1 MRIAVM
7 GAGAI
12 GCYFGGLL
20 AKAGHDVVLIGRA
33 QHVDAVRANGLL
45 FESKT
50 FHGHIPVGATTEPSG
65 VAGAEL
71 VLFSVKSSDTER
83 AVAEM
88 LRHLKP
94 DATILCLQNGVDNAE
109 RLRSVIPQTVIASAI
124 YVATEMAR
132 PGHVKHNG
140 RGELAVENSPATPKI
155 AEVLNA
161 SGIPTTVSDRVRDVL
176 WTKLITNCV
185 VNPLS
190 ALTDLSYQPL
200 MQVEGIDA
208 VAKGVIA
215 ECCAVAKAMGVSVP
229 ATIEEIVLSIP
240 QTMPRQK
247 SSTAQDLARGKPTEI
262 DYLNG
267 YVVRQGAQL
276 GIPTPMNQVL
286 HALVKG
292 REARN
297 ADRSASETAPVH

>member
-33 QHVDAVRANGLL
+33 QHVDAIRANGLL
-45 FESKT
+45 FESKA
-50 FHGHIPVGATTEPSG
+50 FHGHIPIGATTKASG
-65 VAGAEL
+65 VTGAEL
-71 VLFSVKSSDTER
+71 ILFSVKSADTES
-83 AVAEM
+83 AGAEI
-88 LRHLKP
+88 LPHLKP
-94 DATILCLQNGVDNAE
+94 DAAILCLQNGVDNAE
-109 RLRSVIPQTVIASAI
+109 RLRAVVPQTVIASAV
-124 YVATEMAR
+124 YVATEMVG

-140 RGELAVENSPATPKI
+140 RGELTIENAPAVPKL
-155 AEVLNA
+155 ADVLRA
-161 SGIPTTVSDRVRDVL
+161 AGIPVTVSDHVRDVL
-176 WTKLITNCV
+176 WVKLITNCV

-208 VAKGVIA
+208 VVKGVIA
-215 ECCAVAKAMGVSVP
+215 ECCAVAKALGVSVP
-229 ATIEEIVLSIP
+229 ANIEEIVLSIP
-240 QTMPRQK
+240 TTMPHQK

-267 YVVRQGAQL
+267 YVIRQGAKL
-276 GIPTPMNQVL
+276 GIPTPMNLTL

-292 REARN
+292 REAQN
-297 ADRSASETAPVH
+297 AARPS

>member
-45 FESKT
+45 FESKA
-50 FHGHIPVGATTEPSG
+50 FHGHIPIGATTKASG
-65 VAGAEL
+65 VTGAEL
-71 VLFSVKSSDTER
+71 ILFSVKSADTES
-83 AVAEM
+83 AGAEI
-88 LRHLKP
+88 LPHLKP
-94 DATILCLQNGVDNAE
+94 DAAILCLQNGVDNAE
-109 RLRSVIPQTVIASAI
+109 RLRAVVPQTVIASAV
-124 YVATEMAR
+124 YVATEMAG

-140 RGELAVENSPATPKI
+140 RGELTIENAPAVPKL
-155 AEVLNA
+155 ADVLRTA
-161 SGIPTTVSDRVRDVL
+161 GIPVTVSDHVRDVL
-176 WTKLITNCV
+176 WVKLITNCV

-208 VAKGVIA
+208 VVKGVIA
-215 ECCAVAKAMGVSVP
+215 ECCAVAKALGVSVP
-229 ATIEEIVLSIP
+229 ANIEEIVLSIP
-240 QTMPRQK
+240 TTMPHQK

-267 YVVRQGAQL
+267 YVIRQGAKL
-276 GIPTPMNQVL
+276 GIPTPMNLTL

-292 REARN
+292 REAQN
-297 ADRSASETAPVH
+297 AARPS

>member
-20 AKAGHDVVLIGRA
+20 AKAGHDVTLIGRA
-33 QHVDAVRANGLL
+33 QHVDAVRANGLV
-45 FESKT
+45 FESKA
-50 FHGHIPVGATTEPSG
+50 FHGHIPLRATTEPSG

-71 VLFSVKSSDTER
+71 ILFSVKSADTER
-83 AVAEM
+83 AGAEI
-88 LRHLKP
+88 LPHLKP

-109 RLRSVIPQTVIASAI
+109 RLRTVVPQTVIASAV
-124 YVATEMAR
+124 YVATEMAG

-140 RGELAVENSPATPKI
+140 RGELTIENSPATPMI
-155 AEVLNA
+155 AEILNA
-161 SGIPTTVSDRVRDVL
+161 SAIPTKVSDRVHDVL

-190 ALTDLSYQPL
+190 ALADLSYRPL

-215 ECCAVAKAMGVSVP
+215 ECCMVARALGVNVP
-229 ATIEEIVLSIP
+229 ANIEEIVLSIP
-240 QTMPRQK
+240 KTMPHQK

-267 YVVRQGAQL
+267 YVIRQGAKL
-276 GIPTPMNQVL
+276 GIPTPMNLVL
-286 HALVKG
+286 HALVKA
-292 REARN
+292 REAQN
-297 ADRSASETAPVH
+297 EGRSGGP

>member
-45 FESKT
+45 FESKA
-50 FHGHIPVGATTEPSG
+50 FHGHIPIGATTKASG
-65 VAGAEL
+65 VTGAEL
-71 VLFSVKSSDTER
+71 ILFSVKSADTES
-83 AVAEM
+83 AGAEI
-88 LRHLKP
+88 LPHLKP
-94 DATILCLQNGVDNAE
+94 DAAILCLQNGVDNAE
-109 RLRSVIPQTVIASAI
+109 RLRAVVPQTVIASAV
-124 YVATEMAR
+124 YVATEMVG

-140 RGELAVENSPATPKI
+140 RGELTIENAPAVPKL
-155 AEVLNA
+155 ADVLRA
-161 SGIPTTVSDRVRDVL
+161 AGIPVTVSDHVRDVL
-176 WTKLITNCV
+176 WVKLITNCV

-208 VAKGVIA
+208 VVKGVIA
-215 ECCAVAKAMGVSVP
+215 ECCAVAKALGVSVP
-229 ATIEEIVLSIP
+229 ANIEEIVLSIP
-240 QTMPRQK
+240 TTMPHQK

-267 YVVRQGAQL
+267 YVIRQGAKL
-276 GIPTPMNQVL
+276 GIPTPMNLTL

-292 REARN
+292 REAQN
-297 ADRSASETAPVH
+297 AARPS

>member
-45 FESKT
+45 FESKA
-50 FHGHIPVGATTEPSG
+50 FHGHIPIGATTEASG

-71 VLFSVKSSDTER
+71 VLFSVKSADTES
-83 AVAEM
+83 AGAEI
-88 LRHLKP
+88 LPHLKS

-109 RLRSVIPQTVIASAI
+109 RLRTVVPQTVIASAV
-124 YVATEMAR
+124 YVATEMAGL
-132 PGHVKHNG
+132 GHVKHNG
-140 RGELAVENSPATPKI
+140 RGELAIENSPETPKI
-155 AEVLNA
+155 ADVLKA
-161 SGIPTTVSDRVRDVL
+161 AGIPVTISDHVRDVL

-190 ALTDLSYQPL
+190 ALADLSYQPL
-200 MQVEGIDA
+200 MQVEGMQA
-208 VAKGVIA
+208 VVKGVIA
-215 ECCAVAKAMGVSVP
+215 ECCAVAKALGVNVP
-229 ATIEEIVLSIP
+229 ANIEDVVLSIP
-240 QTMPRQK
+240 KTMPHQK

-267 YVVRQGAQL
+267 YVIRQGAKL
-276 GIPTPMNQVL
+276 GIPTPMNLVL

-292 REARN
+292 REAHS
-297 ADRSASETAPVH
+297 ADR